1 MASNRSATIKLFL
14 PFGDAKGVRTA
25 EISNWSGKA
34 IAAPRSDL
42 DHFLAREELAHP
54 GVYVLLGADP
64 ETGRPM
70 AYVGEAE
77 SVADRIKQHKSK
89 DYWNAAIAFVSKDEN
104 LTKSH
109 IRYLEGRLIQIA
121 NSIGRYSIANNQA
134 SGSKLPESDLN
145 DMEVFLERIAQLL
158 PVLGSELLTPVVTA
172 VQPADAPPML
182 TCKMKGATATGTR
195 TPNGFVVM
203 KGSTAVKQLRES
215 AKTSGPWIIS
225 LRNQLIEN
233 GSLVEEGEFFVFTKD
248 VEFASPSAAAAVIHA
263 GNAAGPVAWKDSSGR
278 TLKEIEGS

>member
-1 MASNRSATIKLFL
+1 MNKSATIKLFL

-42 DHFLAREELAHP
+42 EHFLAREELAKP
-54 GVYVLLGADP
+54 GVYILLGADP
-64 ETGRPM
+64 DSGKQM
-70 AYVGEAE
+70 AYIGEAE
-77 SVADRIKQHKSK
+77 SVADRLKQHKVK
-89 DYWNAAIAFVSKDEN
+89 DFWNAAVAFVSKDEN

-121 NSIGRYSIANNQA
+121 NSVGRYNVSNSQG

-158 PVLGSELLTPVVTA
+158 PVLGSELLTPVVA
-172 VQPADAPPML
+172 VEPASGTSTVL
-182 TCKMKGATATGTR
+182 TCRMKGSVATGAR
-195 TPNGFVVM
+195 TPNGFVVL

-215 AKTSGPWIIS
+215 AKTSGPWIIN
-225 LRNQLIEN
+225 LRNQLLEN
-233 GSLVEEGEFFVFTKD
+233 GSLAEEGDYLVFTKD
-248 VEFASPSAAAAVIHA
+248 VEFASPSAAAAIVHA
-263 GNAAGPVAWKDSSGR
+263 GNAAGPLVWKDASGR